1 MLDDMNAEVT
11 VGCYNGSE
19 CITGFCTMLDDDL
32 WLLLSYR

>member
-11 VGCYNGSE
+11 IGCYNGSE

-32 WLLLSYR
+32 CPLLSYR